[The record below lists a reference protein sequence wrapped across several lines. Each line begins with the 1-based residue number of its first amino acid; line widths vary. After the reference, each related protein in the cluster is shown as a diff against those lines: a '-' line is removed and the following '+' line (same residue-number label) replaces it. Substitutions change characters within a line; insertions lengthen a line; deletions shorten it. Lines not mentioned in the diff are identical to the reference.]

1 MVSEGIDTFL
11 AFLRGTEQQYHIAEA
26 SEQEANDMTQD
37 LLHSLEL
44 QEHNYHEYA
53 KLSKELKKVRQQ
65 RRAAKDTLSETLP
78 ILTWIESNRA
88 VIRGLEKLLGEVRK
102 AEKRTDNRIYT
113 PRAQQKGAV

>member
-1 MVSEGIDTFL
+1 MVSDGIDRFL
-11 AFLRGTEQQYHIAEA
+11 AFLRDTEREYHIAEA

-53 KLSKELKKVRQQ
+53 RLSKELKKVRQQ
-65 RRAAKDTLSETLP
+65 RREAKDTLSEALP

-102 AEKRTDNRIYT
+102 AEKRTDNRIDT

>member
-1 MVSEGIDTFL
+1 MVSEGIDTL
-11 AFLRGTEQQYHIAEA
+11 LPRIRQVVERVEKGTTA
-26 SEQEANDMTQD
+26 
-37 LLHSLEL
+37 
-44 QEHNYHEYA
+44 
-53 KLSKELKKVRQQ
+53 
-65 RRAAKDTLSETLP
+65 TLP